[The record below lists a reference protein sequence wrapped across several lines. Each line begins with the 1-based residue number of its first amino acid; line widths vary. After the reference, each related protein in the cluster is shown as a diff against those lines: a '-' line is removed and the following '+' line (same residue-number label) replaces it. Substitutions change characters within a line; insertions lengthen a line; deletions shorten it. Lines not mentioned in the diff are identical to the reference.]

1 MPPIRRRHLP
11 ALASGLAASATAGAR
26 AQGTPFPD
34 RPITMIVAFPPGGGT
49 DVAARLL
56 AKVMERE
63 LGQSVVV
70 VNRPGASGEI
80 GFTELARAKPDGHT
94 IGFINTPT
102 IMTIPI
108 ERPQARFR
116 LDDFSPVANIVDDP
130 SAIWVRPASP
140 FRGVPDLVEEA
151 KKRPGTISYGT
162 SGIGSDDHLA
172 ILALER
178 LTGTK
183 FLHIPFA
190 GGAPVRMAAVS
201 GQIDL
206 AVVNIGEGIADGR
219 QGLMRS
225 IGIMAPSRWE
235 GAPDVPTF
243 REQGFDLIESSMR
256 GLAAPAGVPRPALE
270 RLSLSV
276 RRSMADPEFVAGATQ
291 LLLPLRYLDPDA
303 FAGELRQMDAG
314 FKALWARHPWKD

>member
-1 MPPIRRRHLP
+1 MTLRRRHLP
-11 ALASGLAASATAGAR
+11 ALAVGLAALPLANVR
-26 AQGTPFPD
+26 AQATFPD
-34 RPITMIVAFPPGGGT
+34 RPVTMIVAYPPGGGT

-70 VNRPGASGEI
+70 VNRAGASGEI
-80 GFTELARAKPDGHT
+80 GFSEIARAKPDGHT

-102 IMTIPI
+102 VMTIPI
-108 ERPQARFR
+108 ERSQARFR
-116 LDDFSPVANIVDDP
+116 LKDFTPVANIVDDP

-140 FRGVPDLVEEA
+140 FRGVADLVAEA
-151 KKRPGTISYGT
+151 KKRPGEISYGT

-172 ILALER
+172 VLALER

-225 IGIMAPSRWE
+225 IGVMGTARWE

-243 REQGFDLIESSMR
+243 REQGFDVIESSMR
-256 GLAAPAGVPRPALE
+256 GLAAPAGVPGPVLE

-276 RRSMADPEFVAGATQ
+276 KRSMADPEFVKGAND
-291 LLLPLRYLDPDA
+291 LLLPLRYLDPA
-303 FAGELRQMDAG
+303 QFRAELERLDEG
-314 FKALWARHPWKD
+314 FKALWAKHPWKD